1 MKTMTFPT
9 DSRFSRRTLLQ
20 VGALGG
26 GLTLAKGLEL
36 QAAGKA
42 DGGLRSAI
50 FVFLE
55 GGPSH
60 QDTFDLKPEAPAEF
74 RGEFRPIDTS
84 VAGVQICEQMPMLA
98 RDFGRYAIVRG
109 VTHNLADHGI
119 GKKYMLTGNLPT
131 PVLPY
136 PEYGSVVA
144 RQYPSARDLPTYV
157 AIDEAFVGPGY
168 LGTQYSA
175 LTAEKP
181 RHGFPYRVRGVT
193 LDDGLTVA
201 RYSRQKQ
208 LLDDL
213 DTTFRGF
220 EELDDEV
227 RSLDRFS
234 EQAYQI
240 ISSPRTRTAFDLS
253 KEKSSES
260 DRFGKHEFGQ
270 TLLLACRLIEAGVH
284 FVTVRLRPAE
294 FDFDTHS
301 NNFSKLRTLLP
312 PFDRGLSALL
322 ERLDDRG
329 RLGSTSLF
337 VTGEFGRTPK
347 VNGGGGRDH
356 WARAMCSLLAGGD
369 IRGGSV
375 VGASD
380 ATASAPSGDGY
391 SPDDLAASFFQNT
404 GIDPKTEFQ
413 TNVGRPVT
421 LVRNGSVI
429 EPLFA

>member
-1 MKTMTFPT
+1 
-9 DSRFSRRTLLQ
+9 
-20 VGALGG
+20 
-26 GLTLAKGLEL
+26 
-36 QAAGKA
+36 
-42 DGGLRSAI
+42 
-50 FVFLE
+50 
-55 GGPSH
+55 
-60 QDTFDLKPEAPAEF
+60 
-74 RGEFRPIDTS
+74 
-84 VAGVQICEQMPMLA
+84 
-98 RDFGRYAIVRG
+98 
-109 VTHNLADHGI
+109 
-119 GKKYMLTGNLPT
+119 
-131 PVLPY
+131 
-136 PEYGSVVA
+136 
-144 RQYPSARDLPTYV
+144 
-157 AIDEAFVGPGY
+157 
-168 LGTQYSA
+168 
-175 LTAEKP
+175 
-181 RHGFPYRVRGVT
+181 
-193 LDDGLTVA
+193 VA

-213 DTTFRGF
+213 DTAFRGF

-337 VTGEFGRTPK
+337 VTGEFGRTPR

-369 IRGGSV
+369 IGGGRV
-375 VGASD
+375 AGASD